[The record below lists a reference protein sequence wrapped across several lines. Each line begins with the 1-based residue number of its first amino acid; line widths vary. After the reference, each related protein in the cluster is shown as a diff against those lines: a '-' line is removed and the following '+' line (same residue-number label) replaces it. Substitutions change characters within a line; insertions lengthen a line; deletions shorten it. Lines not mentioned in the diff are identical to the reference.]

1 VATSNEFVG
10 GLVDVHRNLVTT
22 WLNAGPEEV
31 LKLLEDMDRMQI
43 ESMIMAYV
51 GASAKHF

>member
-1 VATSNEFVG
+1 MATNGEFVG

-31 LKLLEDMDRMQI
+31 LKLLADMDRMQI